1 MMVSFS
7 NKIKEEII
15 EIEPKIKKCCQFSLL
30 YGFLFCTEQDENGYK
45 IKTTNVKNAELFIK
59 LSDILFKKQHLN
71 YYKNGVISID
81 SGILRYFT
89 VVEYENKVFKC
100 PECRKHFLKSIF
112 LLRGSVTDPEKSYLI
127 ELSMSDLSK
136 GKELSSFLE
145 SLGIET
151 KLRERQ
157 GKYVLYSKRSEAVED
172 FLAYIGA
179 QGAAFE
185 IMNSKILKDIKNQT
199 NRVMNCDDANIN
211 KSIAAS
217 EKYLSAINYLIESNN
232 LLRLPEQLQETALKR
247 LEFKELNYTDLGNKF
262 NPGISKS
269 GLFHRL
275 EKIYELSELYKKEC
289 KEEI

>member
-1 MMVSFS
+1 MISFS

-15 EIEPKIKKCCQFSLL
+15 ELEPKIRKCCQFSLL
-30 YGFLFCTEQDENGYK
+30 YGFLFCAEQKKNGYE
-45 IKTTNVKNAELFIK
+45 IKTTTVKNANLF
-59 LSDILFKKQHLN
+59 LSLCDMLFKKQHLN
-71 YYKNGVISID
+71 FYRNGIISID
-81 SGILRYFT
+81 SGVFRYFT
-89 VVEYENKVFKC
+89 IVEYENNVFKC
-100 PECRKHFLKSIF
+100 TECKKHFLKSIF
-112 LLRGSVTDPEKSYLI
+112 LLRGMVTDPEKSYLI
-127 ELSMSDLSK
+127 ELSLSDLAK
-136 GKELSSFLE
+136 AEELSAFLRT
-145 SLGIET
+145 LDIEM

-157 GKYVLYSKRSEAVED
+157 GKYVLYSKKSEVLED

-179 QGAAFE
+179 QSSAFE
-185 IMNSKILKDIKNQT
+185 IMNSKILKEIKNQT

-275 EKIYELSELYKKEC
+275 EKIYELSELYKRENT
-289 KEEI
+289 EEK